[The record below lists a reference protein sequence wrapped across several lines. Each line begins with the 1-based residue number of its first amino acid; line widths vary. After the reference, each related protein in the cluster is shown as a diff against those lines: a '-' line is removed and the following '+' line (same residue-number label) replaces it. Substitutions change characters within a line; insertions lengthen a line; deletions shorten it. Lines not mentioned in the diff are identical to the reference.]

1 MTQLSRKQKYQE
13 LRDRLD
19 EETTAAQAQP
29 VKLQRLSRVDSGS
42 HANKPLYPHDTVRVS
57 PTVKEMP
64 TSPVMED
71 LLGEVKQYNI
81 DNGNRITDDTQI
93 NILKQLD
100 STSETKKRNQHVI
113 PMDTDDEDLGSTMK
127 ISKPKT
133 QEFER
138 VTRQEPLEEKIV
150 LTSDDVEDVK
160 KPEDDNLDLMFLSND
175 DFDKTEEQPKK
186 EKKKKSKRKKEK
198 RDEIESMPSAKMRMK
213 TSDFEKA
220 SKHKEKKSSEIV
232 LNVVLA
238 ILIIALVAIIGY
250 LVWTFKN
257 I

>member
-100 STSETKKRNQHVI
+100 SSSETRKRNQHVI
-113 PMDTDDEDLGSTMK
+113 PMETDDEDLGSTMK

-133 QEFER
+133 IEFER
-138 VTRQEPLEEKIV
+138 PVRQEPKEEKII

-160 KPEDDNLDLMFLSND
+160 KQVDDNLDLMFLSGD
-175 DFDKTEEQPKK
+175 DFDKTEEQQKN

-198 RDEIESMPSAKMRMK
+198 RDELESMPSAKMRMK

-220 SKHKEKKSSEIV
+220 SKKGKKGSEIV
-232 LNVVLA
+232 LNVVLG
-238 ILIIALVAIIGY
+238 ILILALVAIIGY

>member
-100 STSETKKRNQHVI
+100 STSETRKRNQHEI
-113 PMDTDDEDLGSTMK
+113 
-127 ISKPKT
+127 
-133 QEFER
+133 ER
-138 VTRQEPLEEKIV
+138 PVRQEPKEEKIV

-160 KPEDDNLDLMFLSND
+160 KPVDDNLDLMFLSGD
-175 DFDKTEEQPKK
+175 DFDKTEEQQKN

-198 RDEIESMPSAKMRMK
+198 RDELESMPSAKMRMK

-220 SKHKEKKSSEIV
+220 SKKGKKGSEIV
-232 LNVVLA
+232 LNVVLG

>member
-100 STSETKKRNQHVI
+100 STSETRKRNQHVI
-113 PMDTDDEDLGSTMK
+113 PMETDDEDLGSTMK
-127 ISKPKT
+127 
-133 QEFER
+133 
-138 VTRQEPLEEKIV
+138 
-150 LTSDDVEDVK
+150 
-160 KPEDDNLDLMFLSND
+160 
-175 DFDKTEEQPKK
+175 
-186 EKKKKSKRKKEK
+186 RKKEK
-198 RDEIESMPSAKMRMK
+198 RDELESMPSAKMRMK

-220 SKHKEKKSSEIV
+220 SKKGKKGSEIV
-232 LNVVLA
+232 LNVVLG

>member
-100 STSETKKRNQHVI
+100 TTSSDTMKRNQHVI

-127 ISKPKT
+127 ISKPRQT
-133 QEFER
+133 I
-138 VTRQEPLEEKIV
+138 TRQEPKEEKIV
-150 LTSDDVEDVK
+150 LTSQDVEDVK
-160 KPEDDNLDLMFLSND
+160 KPVDDELDLMYLSH
-175 DFDKTEEQPKK
+175 TEEQPKK
-186 EKKKKSKRKKEK
+186 DKKKKAKRKKEK
-198 RDEIESMPSAKMRMK
+198 RDELESMPSAKMRMK

-220 SKHKEKKSSEIV
+220 SSHKEKKSSEIV

-238 ILIIALVAIIGY
+238 ILILALVAIIGY